1 MDDAGGGI
9 DSGTTLEVE
18 GISFIIRILV
28 TYIGSLSVISRRH
41 EDEKRERG
49 NRVLFFDTYKL
60 LGAAALQVAR
70 IIGPMVFRKH

>member
-49 NRVLFFDTYKL
+49 NRVLFL
-60 LGAAALQVAR
+60 
-70 IIGPMVFRKH
+70 